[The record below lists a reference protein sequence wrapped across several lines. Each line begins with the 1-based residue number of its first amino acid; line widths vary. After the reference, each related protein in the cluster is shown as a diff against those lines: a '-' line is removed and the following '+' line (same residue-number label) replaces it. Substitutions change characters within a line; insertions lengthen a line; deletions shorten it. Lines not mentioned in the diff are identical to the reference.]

1 MTFLG
6 ISGMQYSG
14 QDLAGSRIL
23 LAEDSNVFTSM
34 VSKRM
39 DELFGIKVEICRNFE
54 DLQLAYDRSPEPV
67 TLAISNINLPG
78 AENGEALDYLIDL
91 SIPVIVF
98 TGTFHEGTREKL
110 LKQDVV
116 DYILK
121 DNVFAVEMLAESVCR
136 FLTNHEHH
144 VLIVDD
150 SPTARA
156 LLSSRLKRYNF
167 RVSTADS
174 GAKAL
179 ELLKKNSDIGLVVT
193 DYNMPD
199 IDGFELTRRVRSM
212 RGSHELRIIG
222 VSSSDN
228 RLLSARFLK
237 AGGNDFMLRPFIDEE
252 FYCRVNQNLDTLIQI
267 RSMHEYRAGL
277 AGKRASPDLGA
288 ALRHLK

>member
-14 QDLAGSRIL
+14 QTLAGTRIL

-34 VSKRM
+34 VGTRLK
-39 DELFGIKVEICRNFE
+39 ELFGIEVEVCRNFE
-54 DLQLAYDRSPEPV
+54 ELQVAYDHSPEPV

-78 AENGEALDYLIDL
+78 AENGEALEYLVDL
-91 SIPVIVF
+91 SIPTIVF
-98 TGTFHEGTREKL
+98 TGTFQQDTRDKL
-110 LKQDVV
+110 LSKDIV

-136 FLTNHEHH
+136 FLTNHRHH

-167 RVSTADS
+167 RVSVAEN

-179 ELLKKNSDIGLVVT
+179 EILKKNSDIGLVVT

-199 IDGFELTRRVRSM
+199 IDGFELTRRIRSV

-222 VSSSDN
+222 VSSSSD

-267 RSMHEYRAGL
+267 WSMQSARKE
-277 AGKRASPDLGA
+277 A
-288 ALRHLK
+288 AIKNVA

>member
-14 QDLAGSRIL
+14 QSLANSRIL

-34 VSKRM
+34 IGTRLK
-39 DELFGIKVEICRNFE
+39 ELFGIEVEICRNFE
-54 DLQLAYDRSPEPV
+54 ELQFAYDRSAEPV
-67 TLAISNINLPG
+67 MLAISNINLPG
-78 AENGEALDYLIDL
+78 AENGEALEYLVDL
-91 SIPVIVF
+91 SIPTIVF
-98 TGTFHEGTREKL
+98 TGTFHEETRDKL
-110 LKQDVV
+110 LTKDIV

-136 FLTNHEHH
+136 FLTNHRHH

-167 RVSTADS
+167 RVSVAEN

-179 ELLKKNSDIGLVVT
+179 DILKKNPDIGLVVT

-199 IDGFELTRRVRSM
+199 IDGFELTRRIRSV

-222 VSSSDN
+222 VSSSSN

-267 RSMHEYRAGL
+267 RSMQARRQESAVKNV
-277 AGKRASPDLGA
+277 A
-288 ALRHLK
+288 

>member
-14 QDLAGSRIL
+14 ESLANARIL

-34 VSKRM
+34 VGTRLK
-39 DELFGIKVEICRNFE
+39 ELFGIEIEICRNFE
-54 DLQLAYDRSPEPV
+54 DLQLAYDRSTEPV

-78 AENGEALDYLIDL
+78 AENGEALEYLIDL
-91 SIPVIVF
+91 SIPTIVF
-98 TGTFHEGTREKL
+98 TGTFQQETRDRL
-110 LKQDVV
+110 LAKDIV

-121 DNVFAVEMLAESVCR
+121 DNVFAVDMLAESVCR
-136 FLTNHEHH
+136 FLTNHRHH

-150 SPTARA
+150 SMTARA

-167 RVSTADS
+167 RVSVAEN

-179 ELLKKNSDIGLVVT
+179 EILKKSPDIGLVVT

-199 IDGFELTRRVRSM
+199 IDGFELTRRIRSV
-212 RGSHELRIIG
+212 RGSHELRVIG
-222 VSSSDN
+222 VSSSSD

-252 FYCRVNQNLDTLIQI
+252 FYCRVNQNLDTLLQIQ
-267 RSMHEYRAGL
+267 SMRKERAV
-277 AGKRASPDLGA
+277 A
-288 ALRHLK
+288 

>member
-14 QDLAGSRIL
+14 QSLANSRIL

-34 VSKRM
+34 IGTRLK
-39 DELFGIKVEICRNFE
+39 ELFGIEVEICRNFE
-54 DLQLAYDRSPEPV
+54 DLQLAYDRSSEPV

-78 AENGEALDYLIDL
+78 AEHGEALEYLIDL
-91 SIPVIVF
+91 SIPTIVF
-98 TGTFHEGTREKL
+98 TGTFHQETRDKL
-110 LKQDVV
+110 LVKDIV
-116 DYILK
+116 DYIIK

-136 FLTNHEHH
+136 FLTNHRHH

-167 RVSTADS
+167 RVSTAES

-179 ELLKKNSDIGLVVT
+179 EILKKNADIGLVVT

-199 IDGFELTRRVRSM
+199 IDGFELTRRIRSV

-222 VSSSDN
+222 VSSSSN

-237 AGGNDFMLRPFIDEE
+237 AGGNDFMMRPFIDEE

-267 RSMHEYRAGL
+267 HSMQKRLADAGVL
-277 AGKRASPDLGA
+277 KGA
-288 ALRHLK
+288 A

>member
-1 MTFLG
+1 MIG
-6 ISGMQYSG
+6 
-14 QDLAGSRIL
+14 
-23 LAEDSNVFTSM
+23 
-34 VSKRM
+34 KRLK
-39 DELFGIKVEICRNFE
+39 ELFDIDVEICRNFE
-54 DLQLAYDRSPEPV
+54 DLQLAYDRSTDPI

-78 AENGEALDYLIDL
+78 AENGEALEYLIDL
-91 SIPVIVF
+91 SVPTIVF
-98 TGTFHEGTREKL
+98 TGTFHEETRDKL
-110 LKQDVV
+110 LTKDIV

-121 DNVFAVEMLAESVCR
+121 DNVFAVDMLAESVCR
-136 FLTNHEHH
+136 FLTNHRHH

-167 RVSTADS
+167 RVSVADS

-179 ELLKKNSDIGLVVT
+179 EILKKNSDIGLVIT

-199 IDGFELTRRVRSM
+199 IDGFELTRRIRSV

-222 VSSSDN
+222 VSSSSN

-267 RSMHEYRAGL
+267 WSNQAKRSV
-277 AGKRASPDLGA
+277 GA
-288 ALRHLK
+288 VKSVA

>member
-14 QDLAGSRIL
+14 ESLANARIL

-34 VSKRM
+34 VGTRLK
-39 DELFGIKVEICRNFE
+39 ELFGIEIEICRNFE
-54 DLQLAYDRSPEPV
+54 DLQLAYDRSTEPV

-78 AENGEALDYLIDL
+78 AENGEALEYLIDL
-91 SIPVIVF
+91 SIPTIVF
-98 TGTFHEGTREKL
+98 TGTFQQETRDRL
-110 LKQDVV
+110 LAKDIV

-121 DNVFAVEMLAESVCR
+121 DNVFAVDMLAESVCR
-136 FLTNHEHH
+136 FLTNHRHH

-150 SPTARA
+150 SMTARA

-167 RVSTADS
+167 RVSVAEN

-179 ELLKKNSDIGLVVT
+179 EILKKSPDIGLVVT

-199 IDGFELTRRVRSM
+199 IDGFELTRRIRSV
-212 RGSHELRIIG
+212 RGSHELRVIG
-222 VSSSDN
+222 VSSSSD

-252 FYCRVNQNLDTLIQI
+252 FHCRVNQNLDTLIQI
-267 RSMHEYRAGL
+267 RTMRSKA
-277 AGKRASPDLGA
+277 PA
-288 ALRHLK
+288 ADVRNVA

>member
-14 QDLAGSRIL
+14 QSLANSRIL

-34 VSKRM
+34 IGTRLK
-39 DELFGIKVEICRNFE
+39 ELFGIEVEICRNFE
-54 DLQLAYDRSPEPV
+54 DLQLAYDRSTEPV

-78 AENGEALDYLIDL
+78 AENGEALEYLIDL
-91 SIPVIVF
+91 SIPTVVF
-98 TGTFHEGTREKL
+98 TGTFHQETRDRL
-110 LKQDVV
+110 LSKDIV
-116 DYILK
+116 DYVIK

-136 FLTNHEHH
+136 FLTNHRHH

-167 RVSTADS
+167 RVSTADN

-179 ELLKKNSDIGLVVT
+179 DILKKNADIGLVVT

-199 IDGFELTRRVRSM
+199 IDGFELTRRIRSV
-212 RGSHELRIIG
+212 RGSHELRVIG
-222 VSSSDN
+222 VSSSAN

-237 AGGNDFMLRPFIDEE
+237 AGGNDFMMRPFIDEE
-252 FYCRVNQNLDTLIQI
+252 FYCRVNQNLDTLVQI
-267 RSMHEYRAGL
+267 RSMQARIAEGEGIR
-277 AGKRASPDLGA
+277 GA
-288 ALRHLK
+288 A

>member
-14 QDLAGSRIL
+14 KSLANSRIL

-34 VSKRM
+34 IGTRLK
-39 DELFGIKVEICRNFE
+39 ELFGIEVEVCRNFE
-54 DLQLAYDRSPEPV
+54 ELQLAYDRSSEPV
-67 TLAISNINLPG
+67 KLAISNINLPG
-78 AENGEALDYLIDL
+78 AEHGEALEYLIDL
-91 SIPVIVF
+91 SIPTIVF
-98 TGTFHEGTREKL
+98 TGTFHAETRDKL
-110 LKQDVV
+110 LAKDIV

-136 FLTNHEHH
+136 FLTNHRHH

-150 SPTARA
+150 SATARA

-167 RVSTADS
+167 RVSLADS

-179 ELLKKNSDIGLVVT
+179 EILKRNNDIGLVVT

-199 IDGFELTRRVRSM
+199 IDGFELTRRIRSV

-222 VSSSDN
+222 VSSSSN

-267 RSMHEYRAGL
+267 WSMQSKNKEE
-277 AGKRASPDLGA
+277 A
-288 ALRHLK
+288 ARQVA

>member
-1 MTFLG
+1 MNFLG
-6 ISGMQYSG
+6 ITGMQYSG
-14 QDLAGSRIL
+14 VPFTNSRIL
-23 LAEDSNVFTSM
+23 LAEDTNVFTQM
-34 VSKRM
+34 VSMRLK
-39 DELFGIKVEICRNFE
+39 ELLGVTVEVCRNFE
-54 DLQLAYDRSPEPV
+54 ELQACYEHSPEPV

-78 AENGEALDYLIDL
+78 AEKGEALEYLIDF
-91 SIPVIVF
+91 SIPTIVF
-98 TGTFHEGTREKL
+98 TSTFHEATRETLIAK
-110 LKQDVV
+110 DVV

-121 DNVFAVEMLAESVCR
+121 DNIFAVDMLTESVCR
-136 FLTNHEHH
+136 FLTNHRHH

-167 RVSTADS
+167 RVSLADS

-179 ELLKKNSDIGLVVT
+179 DILKANPDIGLVVT

-199 IDGFELTRRVRSM
+199 IDGFELTRRIRTM

-222 VSSSDN
+222 VSSSTN

-252 FYCRVNQNLDTLIQI
+252 FYCRVNQNLDTLVQIQLAK
-267 RSMHEYRAGL
+267 AGV
-277 AGKRASPDLGA
+277 RPA
-288 ALRHLK
+288 A

>member
-14 QDLAGSRIL
+14 ESLSGSRIL

-34 VSKRM
+34 IGKRLK
-39 DELFGIKVEICRNFE
+39 ELFDIDVEICRNFE
-54 DLQLAYDRSPEPV
+54 DLQLAYDRSTDPI

-78 AENGEALDYLIDL
+78 AENGEALEYLIDL
-91 SIPVIVF
+91 SVPTIVF
-98 TGTFHEGTREKL
+98 TGTFHEETRDKL
-110 LKQDVV
+110 LTKDIV

-121 DNVFAVEMLAESVCR
+121 DNVFAVDMLAESVCR
-136 FLTNHEHH
+136 FLTNHRHH

-167 RVSTADS
+167 RVSVADS

-179 ELLKKNSDIGLVVT
+179 EILKKNSDIGLVIT

-199 IDGFELTRRVRSM
+199 IDGFELTRRIRSV

-222 VSSSDN
+222 VSSSSN

-267 RSMHEYRAGL
+267 WSTQSKRSVGGVKSVA
-277 AGKRASPDLGA
+277 
-288 ALRHLK
+288 

>member
-14 QDLAGSRIL
+14 QSLANARVL

-34 VSKRM
+34 IGGRM
-39 DELFGIKVEICRNFE
+39 KELFGIEVEICRNFE
-54 DLQLAYDRSPEPV
+54 ELQLAYDRSSDPI

-78 AENGEALDYLIDL
+78 AENGEALEYLIDL
-91 SIPVIVF
+91 SIPTIVF
-98 TGTFHEGTREKL
+98 TSTFHEGTRDQL
-110 LKQDVV
+110 LSKEIV
-116 DYILK
+116 DYIIK
-121 DNVFAVEMLAESVCR
+121 DNVFAVDLLAESVAR
-136 FLTNHEHH
+136 FLTNHRHH

-167 RVSTADS
+167 RVDVADS

-179 ELLKKNSDIGLVVT
+179 EILKKNPDIGLIVT

-199 IDGFELTRRVRSM
+199 IDGFELTRRIRSV

-222 VSSSDN
+222 VSSSSD

-252 FYCRVNQNLDTLIQI
+252 FYCRVNQNLDTLVQI
-267 RSMHEYRAGL
+267 RTMRADR
-277 AGKRASPDLGA
+277 KPA
-288 ALRHLK
+288 AA

>member
-14 QDLAGSRIL
+14 QSLASSRIL

-34 VSKRM
+34 IGTRLK
-39 DELFGIKVEICRNFE
+39 ELFGIEVEICRNFE
-54 DLQLAYDRSPEPV
+54 ELQIAYDRSSEPV
-67 TLAISNINLPG
+67 RLAISNINLPG
-78 AENGEALDYLIDL
+78 AENGEALEYLVDL
-91 SIPVIVF
+91 SIPTIVF
-98 TGTFHEGTREKL
+98 TGTFHEETRDKL
-110 LKQDVV
+110 LTKDIV

-136 FLTNHEHH
+136 FLTNHRHH

-167 RVSTADS
+167 RVSVAEN

-179 ELLKKNSDIGLVVT
+179 DILKKNPDIGLVVT

-199 IDGFELTRRVRSM
+199 IDGFELTRRIRSV

-222 VSSSDN
+222 VSSSSN

-267 RSMHEYRAGL
+267 WSMQA
-277 AGKRASPDLGA
+277 KRQDSTVKNVA
-288 ALRHLK
+288 

>member
-14 QDLAGSRIL
+14 QSLANARVL

-34 VSKRM
+34 IGGRM
-39 DELFGIKVEICRNFE
+39 KELFGIEVEICRNFE
-54 DLQLAYDRSPEPV
+54 ELQLAYDRSSDPI

-78 AENGEALDYLIDL
+78 AENGEALEYLIDL
-91 SIPVIVF
+91 SIPTIVF
-98 TGTFHEGTREKL
+98 TSTFHEGTRDQL
-110 LKQDVV
+110 LSKEIV
-116 DYILK
+116 DYIIK
-121 DNVFAVEMLAESVCR
+121 DNVFAVDLLAESVAR
-136 FLTNHEHH
+136 FLTNHRHH

-167 RVSTADS
+167 RVDVADS

-179 ELLKKNSDIGLVVT
+179 EILKKNPDIGLIVT

-199 IDGFELTRRVRSM
+199 VDGFELTRRIRSV

-222 VSSSDN
+222 VSSSSD

-252 FYCRVNQNLDTLIQI
+252 FYCRVNQNLDTLVQI
-267 RSMHEYRAGL
+267 RTMRADR
-277 AGKRASPDLGA
+277 KPA
-288 ALRHLK
+288 AA

>member
-1 MTFLG
+1 MTFFG

-14 QDLAGSRIL
+14 DLFPEARIIV
-23 LAEDSNVFTSM
+23 AEDSNVFTSM
-34 VSKRM
+34 IRTRLK
-39 DELFGIKVEICRNFE
+39 ELFNIDVEICRTFE
-54 DLQLAYDRSPEPV
+54 DLQAANELSEEPV

-78 AENGEALDYLIDL
+78 AENGEALEYLIDL
-91 SIPVIVF
+91 NIPTIVF
-98 TGTFHEGTREKL
+98 TGTFQEQTREAILSK
-110 LKQDVV
+110 DIV

-121 DNVFAVEMLAESVCR
+121 DNVFAVELLAEAVCR
-136 FLTNHEHH
+136 FLTNHRHH

-167 RVSTADS
+167 RVSLAEN

-179 ELLKKNSDIGLVVT
+179 EILKANKDIGLVVT

-199 IDGFELTRRVRSM
+199 IDGFELTRRIRSV

-222 VSSSDN
+222 VSSSTN

-237 AGGNDFMLRPFIDEE
+237 VGGNDFMLRPFIDEE
-252 FYCRVNQNLDTLIQI
+252 FYCRVNQNLDTLTAIAAA
-267 RSMHEYRAGL
+267 RVRRA
-277 AGKRASPDLGA
+277 
-288 ALRHLK
+288 